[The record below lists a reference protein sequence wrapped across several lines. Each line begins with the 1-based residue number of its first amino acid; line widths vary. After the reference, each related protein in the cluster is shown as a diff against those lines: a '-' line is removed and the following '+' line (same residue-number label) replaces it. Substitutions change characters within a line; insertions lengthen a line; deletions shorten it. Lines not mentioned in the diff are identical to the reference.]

1 MTILVQN
8 CFHWIGYHYVNFLL
22 EKGIVVKGIDKIN
35 SDKKD
40 NLAMFFGRNS
50 SFQWFEDSYDEK
62 VSTALIIGNRI
73 SSIPINADRIIQIV
87 LKQTKKI
94 PDAVTINA
102 PLLFGE
108 WMEMTNEGVTDGN
121 RIIPFQSDEFLQDAI
136 YIEDFILSTY
146 PLFESNKRSG
156 DYQVISNKMYLDDAV
171 KLENSIYI
179 RDNIPMK
186 HNVKK
191 VIEHYKRYQNFY

>member
-1 MTILVQN
+1 
-8 CFHWIGYHYVNFLL
+8 
-22 EKGIVVKGIDKIN
+22 
-35 SDKKD
+35 
-40 NLAMFFGRNS
+40 MFFGRNS

-179 RDNIPMK
+179 
-186 HNVKK
+186 
-191 VIEHYKRYQNFY
+191 